1 MAKQKSLLDVLIDE
15 KLIDAVALDNLKKQA
30 VAENK
35 SAEDI
40 IVEKGLIDDEKFYQ
54 LKAKYYKIPFQDL
67 AGYEAKSE
75 VLKLIPLEAAQH
87 YRFVPI
93 KIDSKKGTIEMGM
106 LNPEDIDAREALK
119 FIAHRNNLTPE
130 IFVISLGDFRNV
142 LRNYSTFKGQIKEA
156 LDELSREIEI
166 EKNKT
171 VKVDKEK
178 IEKIAEDA
186 PISKVVALIIN
197 HAIEQGASDIHIEP
211 EEKSIRVRF
220 RVDGVM
226 KINLILPIR
235 IHPAIVS
242 RIKILARLKIDET
255 RKPQDGRFF
264 TQIGNKKIDFRIS
277 TLPTYAGEK
286 VVMRILDPAIGLQ
299 DLTNLGLE
307 GHNLELIKKAIE
319 KPTGMILITGPTGSG
334 KTTTLYSLLHIL
346 NQEDVNIISLEDPIE
361 YYIEGVNQSQVQ
373 PEIGYTF
380 ATGLRSIVRQDPD
393 KVLVGEI
400 RDAETAN
407 LAVHAA
413 LTGHLVLST
422 LHTNDAIGVI
432 PRLIDMGIE
441 PYLIPSV
448 LNLAVAQRLIRRLC
462 LENKK
467 EINPPTEIE
476 KLIRKEF
483 DTMNQEELKKYNL
496 KEPYKIYEPQPSKE
510 CLNGTKGR
518 VAVYEMMEMTSQ
530 LEEIILK
537 GPSEGKL
544 REEAKRQGM
553 VTMLQ
558 DGILKALRGI
568 VSFDEMRKTVEE

>member
-15 KLIDAVALDNLKKQA
+15 KLIDAVALDNVKKQA

-35 SAEDI
+35 SAEDV

-67 AGYEAKSE
+67 AGYETKSE

-93 KIDSKKGTIEMGM
+93 KIDSKKGAIEMGM

-156 LDELSREIEI
+156 LDELSKEIEI
-166 EKNKT
+166 EKSKT

-242 RIKILARLKIDET
+242 RIKILSRLKIDET

-264 TQIGNKKIDFRIS
+264 TQIGSKKIDFRIS

-286 VVMRILDPAIGLQ
+286 VVMRILDPAVGLQ

-346 NQEDVNIISLEDPIE
+346 NQEDTNIISLEDPIE
-361 YYIEGVNQSQVQ
+361 YYIEGVSQSQVQ

-393 KVLVGEI
+393 KILVGEI

-422 LHTNDAIGVI
+422 LHTNDAVGVI

-441 PYLIPSV
+441 PYLIPST
-448 LNLAVAQRLIRRLC
+448 LNLAVAQRLVRRLC

-467 EINPPTEIE
+467 EITPPTEVE
-476 KLIRKEF
+476 KLIRKEL
-483 DTMNQEELKKYNL
+483 DAMNQEELKKYNL